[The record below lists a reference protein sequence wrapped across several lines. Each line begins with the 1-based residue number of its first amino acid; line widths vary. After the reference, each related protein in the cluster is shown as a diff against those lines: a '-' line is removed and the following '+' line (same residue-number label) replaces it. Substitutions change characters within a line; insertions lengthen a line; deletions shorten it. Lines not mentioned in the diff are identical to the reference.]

1 MSKIEELTNKL
12 YKEFLSEL
20 LKRKEELKSL
30 PYYEVDKIIGKIT
43 GHDVEIWPVIYI
55 DWCHHTGHSWT
66 GDNDS
71 RWCRL
76 MVWGK
81 KYSSTE
87 RIVGWLSKDEMR
99 KIEEKIE
106 ETFDFE
112 KALPLIKEA
121 LKVIAKN
128 KARRLIEEKKE
139 KNNKVDLSIHL

>member
-1 MSKIEELTNKL
+1 MRLNKKGEKMEKFEKL
-12 YKEFLSEL
+12 SEKFYKEFLDKL

-30 PYYEVDKIIGKIT
+30 PYYEVDKIIGEIT

-76 MVWGK
+76 MVWGR

-87 RIVGWLSKDEMR
+87 RIVGWLSVKEKR
-99 KIEEKIE
+99 EIEREIEK
-106 ETFDFE
+106 TFSFE

-121 LKVIAKN
+121 LKTLARN
-128 KARRLIEEKKE
+128 KARREEE
-139 KNNKVDLSIHL
+139 N